1 MPVDALLSILPE
13 QIVMAI
19 EILVEL
25 DGELA
30 RDLDVACV
38 NSGQSRHEFVHE
50 ALRRHIRRTEFEEL
64 RAELRPYAEA
74 EGWVTDD
81 DIFRS
86 VS

>member
-1 MPVDALLSILPE
+1 MPDDVLLSFVPE
-13 QIVMAI
+13 QIVMAT

-30 RDLDVACV
+30 RDLDLACV
-38 NSGQSRHEFVHE
+38 NSGQSRHEFVRE
-50 ALRRHIRRTEFEEL
+50 ALRRHIQRTEFEEL
-64 RAELRPYAEA
+64 SAELRPYAEA
-74 EGWVTDD
+74 EGWITDD